1 MPQQRAEA
9 VTTLNITLP
18 HHHHHHL
25 HLISISIII
34 VVVLEE
40 EETERTA
47 NTLLVCVW
55 RQHCVWKDDVAG
67 AAQRCCG
74 VCRAE
79 ACAALCSASRSR

>member
-9 VTTLNITLP
+9 VTTLSITQPLP
-18 HHHHHHL
+18 HHHRH
-25 HLISISIII
+25 HLISIIII
-34 VVVLEE
+34 VVVVVLEE
-40 EETERTA
+40 EIERTA